1 MAMTR
6 YGSDLRRL
14 AAYVREPANW
24 RDPLLAAIGGY
35 SAALAAW
42 SASHSAGLAA
52 FLLRN
57 ELPLDARR
65 ALVGWLLAGAIAGLV
80 LWAVLRLRAARRVP
94 AGAAVGRDPRDL
106 GRGAVPPAPDTVRD
120 AGASP
125 APRGGRWPAM
135 GLILTLILA
144 AGYAAF
150 MVALSLARHDAYLT
164 NAFDMGIHDQALY
177 NVLHSGYMR
186 TTLYGPYA
194 IDYIGDHFSPTLFLL
209 VPFYA
214 LRQDA
219 TTLLVLQSL
228 FLAAGAV
235 PLFLL
240 ARLKTRSEGLAL
252 ALVAAY
258 LLHPALHGTNLD
270 DFHQI
275 ALVVVFLLAA
285 FYFLE
290 LGRDAPFLLALA
302 LALMVKEEVALTV
315 VAIGA
320 YAFLAKGRRTLGASL
335 VVGGLIYFAL
345 VIGWVMP
352 MLGGTPQI
360 DKRFGGFM
368 AEGTDGA
375 AGVAWTLLSNP
386 VYTVVHIFGNPDKV
400 RYLLQMLLPLALVPF
415 LAPASAWM
423 VALPA
428 LAIVTLTTEPAQYDI
443 AYHYSAHLLPAL
455 FYLAVLGLARLKR
468 SPSARMAAVAPML
481 VVAILVAATGMS
493 YLYGHLIPRA
503 GAAWP
508 QRDAHDLVVDGFVAQ
523 VPREASVSTLGGIA
537 PHLTA
542 RKTIYLFPDV
552 ADAEYLLLDT
562 DLGANYWPYEGLK
575 ARDQSIASMLSH
587 VTSGEFGLVR
597 SEDGVYLFRR
607 GHDAAGN
614 EAAVRGMLSTRYE
627 AEEMRSDF
635 DAPAAPDAGAS
646 GGLARLVTPAQRRED
661 GKAALVYGPY
671 TDLQPGNYRAS
682 YVMKA
687 EGTPEHAVVATVD
700 VFSHTDG
707 YPRAVQEVRGGDW
720 QTPGTWQ
727 SFSLDFNTSGQVL
740 RDVELRVIY
749 GGAGDLWLDRVE
761 LEYLG
766 P

>member
-1 MAMTR
+1 MKR
-6 YGSDLRRL
+6 YGIDFKRL

-24 RDPLLAAIGGY
+24 RAPLLAAIGGY

-42 SASHSAGLAA
+42 SVRHSAGLAA
-52 FLLRN
+52 FVLRN
-57 ELPLDARR
+57 ELSLDARR
-65 ALVGWLLAGAIAGLV
+65 GLVGWLLAGAMAGLA
-80 LWAVLRLRAARRVP
+80 LWVALRLLAHRRVP
-94 AGAAVGRDPRDL
+94 AVDVTGRDPRRL
-106 GRGAVPPAPDTVRD
+106 APATAPTAPDAVQD

-125 APRGGRWPAM
+125 APRSGRWPAA
-135 GLILTLILA
+135 GLIITLILA

-150 MVALSLARHDAYLT
+150 MIALSLARHDAYLT
-164 NAFDMGIHDQALY
+164 NAFDMGIHDQSLY

-214 LRQDA
+214 LHQDA
-219 TTLLVLQSL
+219 RTLLVLQSL

-302 LALMVKEEVALTV
+302 LALLVKEEVALTV

-320 YAFLAKGRRTLGASL
+320 YAFLAKGRRRLGAAL
-335 VVGGLIYFAL
+335 VAGGVIYFAL

-352 MLGGTPQI
+352 ALGGTPQI

-368 AEGTDGA
+368 AEGTRGA
-375 AGVAWTLLSNP
+375 AGVAWTLISNP
-386 VYTVVHIFGNPDKV
+386 LYTAVHIFGNPDKV
-400 RYLLQMLLPLALVPF
+400 RYLLQMLLPLALTPF
-415 LAPASAWM
+415 LAPASTWL

-443 AYHYSAHLLPAL
+443 AYHYSAHLLPAV
-455 FYLAVLGLARLKR
+455 FYLAVLGLARLGK
-468 SPSARMAAVAPML
+468 SPRAKMAAAAPIL
-481 VVAILVAATGMS
+481 VVAILVAATSMS
-493 YLYGHLIPRA
+493 YLYGHLLPRP
-503 GAAWP
+503 GSAWP
-508 QRDAHDLVVDGFVAQ
+508 QRDAHDLVVDRFVAQ

-542 RKTIYLFPDV
+542 RQTIYLFPDV

-575 ARDQSIASMLSH
+575 ARDQSIASMLPH

-607 GHDAAGN
+607 GHDAGGN
-614 EAAVRGMLSTRYE
+614 AEAVRGMLSTRYE
-627 AEEMRSDF
+627 AEELRSDF
-635 DAPAAPDAGAS
+635 DASIVSDGDAS
-646 GGLARLVTPAQRRED
+646 GGRARAVSPVGLRED

-671 TDLQPGNYRAS
+671 TDLQPGNYRATF
-682 YVMKA
+682 VMKA
-687 EGTPEHAVVATVD
+687 AAAKDATVATID

-707 YPRAVQEVRGGDW
+707 YPRAVQEVRAGDW
-720 QTPGTWQ
+720 DTPASWQ

-749 GGAGDLWLDRVE
+749 GGAGELWLDRVE

>member
-1 MAMTR
+1 MKG
-6 YGSDLRRL
+6 YGIDLRRL
-14 AAYVREPANW
+14 AVYVRELANW
-24 RDPLLAAIGGY
+24 RDPLLAATGGY
-35 SAALAAW
+35 IAAFAAW
-42 SASHSAGLAA
+42 SVRHSAGLEA
-52 FLLRN
+52 FVLRN

-65 ALVGWLLAGAIAGLV
+65 GLVGWLLAGALAGLA
-80 LWAVLRLRAARRVP
+80 LWVALRLLANRRVP
-94 AGAAVGRDPRDL
+94 PEHVPGQDPRRLAPAAAPTAPEAVG
-106 GRGAVPPAPDTVRD
+106 D
-120 AGASP
+120 AGAPP
-125 APRGGRWPAM
+125 ALRSARWPAA
-135 GLILTLILA
+135 GLIITLILA

-150 MVALSLARHDAYLT
+150 MIALSLARHDAYLT

-214 LRQDA
+214 LHQDA
-219 TTLLVLQSL
+219 RTLLVLQSL

-252 ALVAAY
+252 AAVAAY

-290 LGRDAPFLLALA
+290 LGRDAPFLVALA

-320 YAFLAKGRRTLGASL
+320 YAFLAKGRRRLGAAL

-352 MLGGTPQI
+352 ALGGTPQI

-368 AEGTDGA
+368 AEGTRGA
-375 AGVAWTLLSNP
+375 AGVAWTLISNP
-386 VYTVVHIFGNPDKV
+386 FYTAVHIFGDPDKV
-400 RYLLQMLLPLALVPF
+400 RYLLQMVLPLALTPF
-415 LAPASAWM
+415 LAPARAWL

-455 FYLAVLGLARLKR
+455 FYLAVLGLARLPR
-468 SPSARMAAVAPML
+468 DARARRVAVAVM
-481 VVAILVAATGMS
+481 LVAATSMS
-493 YLYGHLIPRA
+493 YLYGHLLPRA

-508 QRDAHDLVVDGFVAQ
+508 RPDAHDLVVDRFVAQ

-562 DLGANYWPYEGLK
+562 DLSANYWPYEGLK
-575 ARDQSIASMLSH
+575 ARDRSIADMLPH

-597 SEDGVYLFRR
+597 SEDGVYLFKR
-607 GHDAAGN
+607 GHDAGGN
-614 EAAVRGMLSTRYE
+614 AEAVRGMLSTRYE

-635 DAPAAPDAGAS
+635 EAPPASDPEAS
-646 GGLARLVTPAQRRED
+646 GGLARRVTPSQRRED

-671 TDLQPGNYRAS
+671 TDLQSGNYRAT

-687 EGTPEHAVVATVD
+687 EGAPQDAVVATID

-707 YPRAVQEVRGGDW
+707 YPRAVQEVKAGDW
-720 QTPGTWQ
+720 DTPASWQ

-749 GGAGDLWLDRVE
+749 GGAGDLWLDRVD